1 MSSEE
6 NVEDPRMTLGQH
18 LEELRWRLLKAIG
31 WIMLAAIG
39 CLSVQQKLMNWA
51 TYPHRKVTNTLRDE
65 VRFGKAP
72 DEARDVLAEL
82 TEADE
87 ALAAELEEARRAEL
101 RLTEDFASAVPQ
113 LQELQRQQAE
123 IMAKVR
129 SLNRRLGEVDSPS
142 PEALAPLRAE
152 RERLLGEAAELHL
165 RYEREA
171 KPYVDLRSRAPDMR
185 LMDIKYQGPF
195 LSYLKLAL
203 VCAIFVAS
211 PLVARELWGFVAVGL
226 YPHEKRYVNL
236 LAPISLGLFV
246 CGGIFGYFVLIP
258 VGLYFLATYAPPEMM
273 AGSFALSD
281 YLSLFMTLTVVVGLV
296 FELPLVMSFFTLIGV
311 FDAET
316 YRNYRQYFLL
326 AAPIIGAVFT
336 PPDPFT
342 QVLLA
347 LPMILLYEIGIL
359 SSVVIGSRRS
369 AEDEDEEGSPP
380 PASAGDPRRVE
391 PLVDAEEPRIVSE
404 AAPPRTADSS
414 PGSDEP
420 EVDPYDE
427 DPDYDPYAAQVAAQA
442 AQRGDPD
449 DPYAGLIEEPEGGDA
464 AEPEAASEPSEASE
478 AEGEGE
484 AEAEPGAE
492 VDPYDE
498 DPDYDPYAPV
508 LRAPEGAIVPRGGVA
523 EAAEDSGEPGAEQE
537 SGPEQEPGAKLEPG
551 SEPEPEPKP
560 GPEAVRAREEE
571 PAAEAGDAT
580 SSPGAPADEG
590 EAPSEGQPREP

>member
-1 MSSEE
+1 MSSEA
-6 NVEDPRMTLGQH
+6 NSEDPRMTLGQH

-51 TYPHRKVTNTLRDE
+51 TYPHRKVTHTLRDE

-101 RLTEDFASAVPQ
+101 RLAEDFTSAVPK
-113 LQELQRQQAE
+113 LQELRRQQAE

-129 SLNRRLGEVDSPS
+129 SLNRKLGEVDSPT
-142 PEALAPLRAE
+142 PEALGPLRIE
-152 RERLLGEAAELHL
+152 REALLAEAAKLHL

-236 LAPISLGLFV
+236 LAPISLGLFI

-258 VGLYFLATYAPPEMM
+258 VGLYFLATYAPPELM
-273 AGSFALSD
+273 AGTFALSD

-369 AEDEDEEGSPP
+369 SEDEDEDEGPP
-380 PASAGDPRRVE
+380 PSSAGDPRRIE
-391 PLVDAEEPRIVSE
+391 PLVEPDAQPAEPAAAELAATEPAATEPAAAEPRAEEP
-404 AAPPRTADSS
+404 AAEGTTAA
-414 PGSDEP
+414 EP

-442 AQRGDPD
+442 AQSGDPD
-449 DPYAGLIEEPEGGDA
+449 DPYAGLVEDPADREPAASGEAAPEPE
-464 AEPEAASEPSEASE
+464 P
-478 AEGEGE
+478 
-484 AEAEPGAE
+484 E
-492 VDPYDE
+492 VDPYD
-498 DPDYDPYAPV
+498 PDDDPYAPV
-508 LRAPEGAIVPRGGVA
+508 LRAPEGAIVPRGGLVESEQA
-523 EAAEDSGEPGAEQE
+523 TNEPESEEPSEEESTSEESTSEESTREESDPGDGASGE
-537 SGPEQEPGAKLEPG
+537 
-551 SEPEPEPKP
+551 EPK
-560 GPEAVRAREEE
+560 A
-571 PAAEAGDAT
+571 
-580 SSPGAPADEG
+580 
-590 EAPSEGQPREP
+590 

>member
-6 NVEDPRMTLGQH
+6 NSEDPRMTLGQH

-31 WIMLAAIG
+31 WILLAAIG
-39 CLSVQQKLMNWA
+39 CLSVQQKLMDWA

-82 TEADE
+82 TETNE
-87 ALAAELEEARRAEL
+87 ALAGELEEARRAEL
-101 RLTEDFASAVPQ
+101 RLAEDFASAVPK
-113 LQELQRQQAE
+113 LQELRRQQAE

-129 SLNRRLGEVDSPS
+129 SLNRRLGEVSSPT
-142 PEALAPLRAE
+142 PEVLAPLRAE
-152 RERLLGEAAELHL
+152 REALLAETAKLHL

-359 SSVVIGSRRS
+359 SSVVIGSRRA
-369 AEDEDEEGSPP
+369 AEDEEEEEGPPP
-380 PASAGDPRRVE
+380 PASAGDPRRIE
-391 PLVDAEEPRIVSE
+391 PLVEPTAEAPAREESSEESSEEPPVEESAEEPPGE
-404 AAPPRTADSS
+404 APEEAP
-414 PGSDEP
+414 EP

-427 DPDYDPYAAQVAAQA
+427 DPDYDPYAAQIAARA
-442 AQRGDPD
+442 AESGDSD
-449 DPYAGLIEEPEGGDA
+449 DPYAGLVEEPSDSE
-464 AEPEAASEPSEASE
+464 EPTVAPPEEATPVEP
-478 AEGEGE
+478 
-484 AEAEPGAE
+484 E

-508 LRAPEGAIVPRGGVA
+508 LRAPEGAIVPRGGLEVPA
-523 EAAEDSGEPGAEQE
+523 EQPAAEDSASEATEDASSAE
-537 SGPEQEPGAKLEPG
+537 
-551 SEPEPEPKP
+551 
-560 GPEAVRAREEE
+560 EASPDEGGEEE
-571 PAAEAGDAT
+571 P
-580 SSPGAPADEG
+580 SSEEEG
-590 EAPSEGQPREP
+590 PKG